1 MKTRA
6 SRGIGSSI
14 RLAILDL
21 LAVVLVPGLAFVS
34 ASPGETLP
42 VLTPSPQQI
51 SWTGSDAAW
60 LDADR
65 LDGVTLPALDTPV
78 SAALERLGAALGGP
92 LPATSSGALRLV
104 LAPLPSEY
112 PDRTRHE
119 GYRLTVDGK
128 GVVVSAETAHGLHN
142 GLVTLT
148 ALVDKERGLPCVTI
162 LDWPDQEVRAVYAGS
177 LDEAESLLD
186 RFVGLKLNML
196 VVEDA
201 RLYDLDDPEIC
212 GRVQRLAQRYR
223 DNHFAFVPE
232 LQSLGWGLHVLER
245 EPRAVEAL
253 WMERLPFAVVAGRVD
268 AADPPLPRAVVDANL
283 DFEAGFE
290 GWQSDTYFG
299 QWRPSA
305 PEDASIE
312 EANGKRVLRLSL
324 NERGNVRV
332 SRSVTVEPG
341 GRYVLRASVK
351 TESIQ
356 TSGGGAYIEVYGIDE
371 GGAWTENLG
380 RANAQRT
387 KDTDWATIEAPFTAG
402 GGQSF
407 RPGAVFKEDD
417 PDQQSGGY
425 EQVSVILRLE
435 DATGT
440 AWFGDVEIEPAPSP
454 NPLANAI
461 VTEAAKVVVEDADG
475 GFRYEEGRDYTLS
488 VPEPQF
494 PTGLGEAF
502 EILLTEDSRI
512 QDGDTV
518 LVSFNQ
524 AQEGV
529 ITNCPSEPLYYAFM
543 RKSITNVVEKLNP
556 RYLHIGH
563 DEPQFFNRCQRC
575 RDRDMSNEDL
585 FVDAI
590 KRVRQIAK
598 DADPDIRVMLWDDAI
613 NPYQNASHL
622 GAATAAEK
630 LPKDLI
636 IAIWWYDDDQWEEQI
651 DKSVAYFTE
660 LGFSVTGSPWFRKAN
675 AYHWTT
681 VLDGLK
687 DNPLALGVIYTSWA
701 GVPEPWGA
709 LDLTAEHIWSF
720 GEPSPEL

>member
-1 MKTRA
+1 M
-6 SRGIGSSI
+6 
-14 RLAILDL
+14 
-21 LAVVLVPGLAFVS
+21 
-34 ASPGETLP
+34 
-42 VLTPSPQQI
+42 
-51 SWTGSDAAW
+51 WTGW
-60 LDADR
+60 T
-65 LDGVTLPALDTPV
+65 GVTLPALDTPV
-78 SAALERLGAALGGP
+78 SAALERLGAALGAP
-92 LPATSSGALRLV
+92 LPVTSSGALRLV
-104 LAPLPSEY
+104 LAPLPSEC

-119 GYRLTVDGK
+119 GYRLAVDAQ

-148 ALVDKERGLPCVTI
+148 ALIDKERGIPCVTV

-177 LDEAESLLD
+177 LEEAESLLD

-196 VVEDA
+196 VLEDA
-201 RLYDLDDPEIC
+201 RLYDLDVPEIC

-223 DNHFAFVPE
+223 DNHFEFVPE
-232 LQSLGWGLHVLER
+232 LQSLGWGLHILER

-253 WMERLPFAVVAGRVD
+253 WKERLPFPVVAGRVY
-268 AADPPLPRAVVDANL
+268 AADPPLPRAVVNANL

-290 GWQSDTYFG
+290 GWQRDTYFG

-312 EANGKRVLRLSL
+312 AMDGKRALRLSL
-324 NERGNVRV
+324 KERGNVRV

-351 TESIQ
+351 TESIR
-356 TSGGGAYIEVYGIDE
+356 TSDDGAYIEVFGIDE
-371 GGAWTENLG
+371 HGAWTENLG
-380 RANAQRT
+380 RAGAQRAE
-387 KDTDWATIEAPFTAG
+387 DADWTLIEAPFTAG

-407 RPGAVFKEDD
+407 RPGAIFKEDD
-417 PDQQSGGY
+417 PGELSGGY
-425 EQVSVILRLE
+425 EQVCVILRLE
-435 DATGT
+435 NAVGT
-440 AWFGDVEIEPAPSP
+440 AWFADVEIEPAPSP

-461 VTEAAKVVVEDADG
+461 VTEAAKVAVEDADG

-494 PTGLGEAF
+494 PTGLGEPF
-502 EILLTEDSRI
+502 EILLTQDSRI
-512 QDGDTV
+512 KDGDTV

-556 RYLHIGH
+556 GYLHIGH

-575 RDRDMSNEDL
+575 RDRNMSNEDL

-598 DADPDIRVMLWDDAI
+598 DANPDIRVMLWDDAL

-630 LPKDLI
+630 LPRDLI

-651 DKSVAYFTE
+651 DKSVRYFTD
-660 LGFSVTGSPWFRKAN
+660 LGFSVTGSPWFRKEN

-681 VLDGLK
+681 VFDALK
-687 DNPLALGVIYTSWA
+687 DNPQALGIIYTSWA

-720 GEPSPEL
+720 GEPSPAL